1 MAWSVIG
8 NERAMAVLERAV
20 ASGSP
25 AHAYLFSG
33 PAGVGK
39 ALAAREFAAAL
50 CCEGIVRPCRACRN
64 CRDILEA
71 ERHHPDVEVLTP
83 GGLCD
88 ESDHGDHAAGRDI
101 RICQVRRL
109 QRLLSMTPYRG
120 GRRVAILDGADRLT
134 PDAANAFLKTLEEP
148 PPDTV
153 LLLVTDREE
162 QLLETVLS
170 RCQKV
175 AFGRIERDKVEA
187 ALQDRGASPETAR
200 AVAALANGRLGWALR
215 AIEDEELLAERES
228 FLATAVE
235 LAQASLSARF
245 AWARGVSE
253 PAGGGRERYLR
264 ELDTWEQWW
273 RDVLSVGAG
282 AEAGIINTD
291 RGDLLLAEG
300 KRYAPADIVK
310 FLRALQKTREHL
322 QANVDAQLA
331 LEVLTLDLPRPFRPG
346 VASR

>member
-1 MAWSVIG
+1 MDWSVVG
-8 NERAMAVLERAV
+8 NERALAVLERAV
-20 ASGSP
+20 ASGNPS
-25 AHAYLFSG
+25 HAYLFSG

-39 ALAAREFAAAL
+39 ALAAMEFAAAL
-50 CCEGIVRPCRACRN
+50 CCEGAARPCRACRN
-64 CRDILEA
+64 CRDVLDPG
-71 ERHHPDVEVLTP
+71 RHHPDVEVLTP

-88 ESDHGDHAAGRDI
+88 ESDHGDHAGSRDI

-120 GRRVAILDGADRLT
+120 GRRVAVLDGADRLNQ
-134 PDAANAFLKTLEEP
+134 DAANAFLKTLEEP

-153 LLLVTDREE
+153 LVLVTDREE

-175 AFGRIERDKVEA
+175 AFTRVEREKVEA
-187 ALQDRGASPETAR
+187 ALRERGAGSEKAR
-200 AVAALANGRLGWALR
+200 AVAALANGRVGWALR
-215 AIEDEELLAERES
+215 AIEDDDLLAERDA
-228 FLATAVE
+228 FLAAAVE
-235 LAQASLSARF
+235 LAQASLAARF

-253 PAGGGRERYLR
+253 PSAGGRERYLR

-291 RGDLLLAEG
+291 RGDILLAEG

-310 FLRALQKTREHL
+310 FLRALQQTREHL

-331 LEVLTLDLPRPFRPG
+331 LEVLTLDLPRPSRPS

>member
-1 MAWSVIG
+1 MDWSVVG
-8 NERAMAVLERAV
+8 NERALAVLERAV
-20 ASGSP
+20 ASGNPS
-25 AHAYLFSG
+25 HAYLFSG

-39 ALAAREFAAAL
+39 ALAAMEFAAAL
-50 CCEGIVRPCRACRN
+50 CCEGNTLPCRACRN
-64 CRDILEA
+64 CRDVLEPG
-71 ERHHPDVEVLTP
+71 RHHPDVEVVVP

-88 ESDHGDHAAGRDI
+88 ESDHGDHAGSRDI

-120 GRRVAILDGADRLT
+120 GRRVAVLDGADRLNQ
-134 PDAANAFLKTLEEP
+134 DAANAFLKTLEEP

-153 LLLVTDREE
+153 LVLVTDREE

-175 AFGRIERDKVEA
+175 AFTRVEREKVEA
-187 ALQDRGASPETAR
+187 ALRERGAGPEKAR
-200 AVAALANGRLGWALR
+200 AVAALANGRVGWALR
-215 AIEDEELLAERES
+215 ALQDEELLAERDA
-228 FLATAVE
+228 FLTAAVE
-235 LAQASLSARF
+235 LTQASLAARF

-253 PAGGGRERYLR
+253 PAAGGRERYLR

-291 RGDLLLAEG
+291 RGDILLAEG

-310 FLRALQKTREHL
+310 FLRALQQTREHL

-331 LEVLTLDLPRPFRPG
+331 LEVLTLDLPRPSRPS